1 MKKIFLIAVAVIL
14 LSGTIA
20 AQSGKKTEMYVQP
33 TFGFGV
39 AYNNYNAFG
48 LDAGLDIVFK
58 VWESNKKAGGKMFAG
73 IDTGFQYWIPTK
85 DIGFYSK
92 RHHIFTM
99 PVTGYFSYEFKI
111 NAGPLA
117 YAGPFITFG
126 ISFDIEHTVYE
137 DDAVEDSGV
146 KQTATSFYPNFA
158 NSFGGTLVFTNGWV
172 FKQSFAW
179 SSVNYYWGMFLLE
192 AGYRF

>member
-1 MKKIFLIAVAVIL
+1 MKKIFLAAVAVIL
-14 LSGTIA
+14 LSGTLA

-33 TFGFGV
+33 TFGFGL

-58 VWESNKKAGGKMFAG
+58 VWENNKKAGGKMFAG

-85 DIGFYSK
+85 DIDINIGNSEKKY
-92 RHHIFTM
+92 HVFTM

-126 ISFDIEHTVYE
+126 VSFDIRHEIKKV
-137 DDAVEDSGV
+137 DN
-146 KQTATSFYPNFA
+146 QTTTETDFYPNFA